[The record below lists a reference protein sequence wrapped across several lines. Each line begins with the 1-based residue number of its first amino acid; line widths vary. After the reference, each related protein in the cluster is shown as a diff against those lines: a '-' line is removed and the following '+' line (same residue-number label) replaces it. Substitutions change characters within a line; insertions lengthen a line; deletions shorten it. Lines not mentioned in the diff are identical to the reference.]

1 MTPYFMQITKEK
13 RNSFVYFEGTS
24 VWECV
29 GAGSPKFGRI
39 GSQKLK
45 TN

>member
-1 MTPYFMQITKEK
+1 MTPYFMQIAKERK
-13 RNSFVYFEGTS
+13 SSFVYFEETL

-29 GAGSPKFGRI
+29 GAGSPKLGRT